1 MFYPFIPWQASTCGV
16 PYVPLPS
23 AIPDKLA
30 IAGLVLVFPPETLD
44 SDFSRVQWPQQL
56 CCHAV
61 IWLL

>member
-1 MFYPFIPWQASTCGV
+1 MFYPSSQGSHLLVGSRMF
-16 PYVPLPS
+16 PS
-23 AIPDKLA
+23 LRLFLHKLA
-30 IAGLVLVFPPETLD
+30 IAELYSVFPPETLD